1 MPRSALGKCRKIGRA
16 KSMKIKLSGRTK
28 ESVAAIQEL
37 VDFLEKFGE
46 VAETRESILA
56 VDGRE
61 TLLVAFSSQSYYER
75 KGYYWFSLAKTK
87 YTQML
92 DWNEEHAWMVLI
104 CGTHGR
110 YFVPIGQIK
119 SLLARIPSNRRDG
132 RWDLYIRF
140 EGECAYF
147 GVTEIKNHLDV
158 TEQLH
163 HFEQI
168 WEKPAVEE
176 IYVDEAI
183 YIPDSLPEP
192 DRKTGKVLRV
202 VRDTAQSRYV
212 KELYNYKCQICEWTI
227 YSPRLKSLWYCE
239 AHHVQPLGKKYR
251 GPDHQSN
258 IIALCPTHHCMMDLG
273 VLAVEPSS
281 LRVLSIDKREAS
293 KGQVLILRREHGL
306 NQKYLKFHLESIYIG
321 GYKVSEIPLSSAN
334 QAI

>member
-1 MPRSALGKCRKIGRA
+1 MTRDLAHIHLYQVRDKMPRSALGKCRKIGRA

-75 KGYYWFSLAKTK
+75 KGYYWFSL
-87 YTQML
+87 
-92 DWNEEHAWMVLI
+92 
-104 CGTHGR
+104 
-110 YFVPIGQIK
+110 
-119 SLLARIPSNRRDG
+119 IPSNRRDS

>member
-1 MPRSALGKCRKIGRA
+1 V
-16 KSMKIKLSGRTK
+16 KIKLSGRTK
-28 ESVAAIQEL
+28 ESRAAIQEL
-37 VDFLEKFGE
+37 ADFLEKFGE
-46 VAETRESILA
+46 VTETQESILT

-61 TLLVAFSSQSYYER
+61 TILVAFSSQAYYGR

-92 DWNEEHAWMVLI
+92 EWNEDHAWMVLI
-104 CGTHGR
+104 CGTYGR

-119 SLLARIPSNRRDG
+119 SLLTRIPSNRRDG

-140 EGECAYF
+140 EGESAYF
-147 GVTEIKNHLDV
+147 GVTKIENHLDV

-176 IYVDEAI
+176 VYVDEAI

-212 KELYNYKCQICEWTI
+212 KELYSHRCQVCGWTV

-239 AHHVQPLGKKYR
+239 AHHVQPLGRKYR
-251 GPDHQSN
+251 GPDHRSN
-258 IIALCPTHHCMMDLG
+258 IVALCPTHHCMMDLG
-273 VLAVEPSS
+273 VLAIEPST
-281 LRVLSIDKREAS
+281 LKVLSTDKREAD
-293 KGQVLILRREHGL
+293 KGQMLTLRQEHGL
-306 NQKYLKFHLESIYIG
+306 NQKYLKFHLDNIYVRE
-321 GYKVSEIPLSSAN
+321 YEVSEIQLPSAD
-334 QAI
+334 QGF